1 MTKFPPTHFPPP
13 NVRYVQE
20 RFLSVLERRKNEN
33 EKKKKEE
40 KWFVL

>member
-1 MTKFPPTHFPPP
+1 MTKFPHNIFSPP
-13 NVRYVQE
+13 NARYVQE